1 MFFSVLLSPHRKLY
15 LGFLTGPNWG
25 RGSRLAGER
34 APHSVHIPLGRESL
48 EWSSGIQAA
57 GDWTGHK
64 VFIFCGFAQASADR
78 VFIESGPQ
86 TSRIRP
92 CLATQRE
99 ISVLRKNSCPLLP
112 SPAFPLFHSPLLQ
125 HFTPEHRKHKSQG
138 VERHGTPSCASTAS
152 QVFIWAKGDTL
163 VGGVEGPMSPLW
175 APPCTLPYLFPSSQ
189 ESVVFLLPIYYDCIC
204 AATTTAPHGGKGYKA
219 LPAPLFLP
227 WNCTR

>member
-34 APHSVHIPLGRESL
+34 APHSVHVPLGRESL

-99 ISVLRKNSCPLLP
+99 ISVLRKKSCPLLP
-112 SPAFPLFHSPLLQ
+112 SPAFPLFHSPHVVSLFQSFPKFACAEEKSHVFLKNPAWRLRPVIGIGLKFLLSPSRASGGGPPGRPGLAAACPASRPCEEGSRV
-125 HFTPEHRKHKSQG
+125 TPR
-138 VERHGTPSCASTAS
+138 PSPAAQS
-152 QVFIWAKGDTL
+152 L
-163 VGGVEGPMSPLW
+163 EW
-175 APPCTLPYLFPSSQ
+175 AP
-189 ESVVFLLPIYYDCIC
+189 
-204 AATTTAPHGGKGYKA
+204 AP
-219 LPAPLFLP
+219 
-227 WNCTR
+227 RE